1 MVRGVNPRTAEQR
14 DRRVA
19 GTEQKLITAATR
31 LFVRDGY
38 AATTLAAVA
47 AEAGVAPRTVYVRF
61 GTKAALLRRSVD
73 VALVGDTLPVD
84 VDSRDWARRAM
95 TAPTLEERI
104 TVAARGIAEMMARA
118 APLLAVAAEA
128 APSEPEIAA
137 AYQAGRE
144 ATRDAQRRFWVAAAS
159 DGLLPPGA
167 DLDWLADT
175 TALLVAAETYLLG
188 SRVLHWSPGQHE
200 QWLAATMRRLAAA
213 APPPGG

>member
-1 MVRGVNPRTAEQR
+1 
-14 DRRVA
+14 
-19 GTEQKLITAATR
+19 
-31 LFVRDGY
+31 
-38 AATTLAAVA
+38 
-47 AEAGVAPRTVYVRF
+47 
-61 GTKAALLRRSVD
+61 
-73 VALVGDTLPVD
+73 
-84 VDSRDWARRAM
+84 
-95 TAPTLEERI
+95 
-104 TVAARGIAEMMARA
+104 MMARA

-144 ATRDAQRRFWVAAAS
+144 ATRDSQRRFWVAAAS

-188 SRVLHWSPGQHE
+188 SRILHWSPGQHE
-200 QWLAATMRRLAAA
+200 QWLAATMRRLAVA